1 MVAGFVNDYADGLAA
16 IRGLCL
22 MRIRSGSAWWFI
34 LVLALITLLGWRY
47 LSREPVDARSASD
60 LPDAEGH
67 ATQPVADSAVP
78 ADPPTPGEA
87 GQEAMSND
95 GPNIASYAIESSD
108 AALPPPGAAL
118 AQTYVE
124 LKRRAQAGDNRAS
137 CRLATDIGRCARLE
151 RERSYLQSITRE
163 ASIAERDSAI
173 EAEAIARA
181 ARQTRDLEQL
191 EAICKGFTPESPHE
205 AWDFLLLAAERG
217 DVRAM
222 VGLAARPPLDES
234 YFLRDQAQW
243 QRYLQVRR
251 PYLQRG
257 VEAGEPFALYLLWWD
272 LAGLPTVGGYGGF
285 PPDPFQARVHAYA
298 VLMVGDSHTQAT
310 MRRWLLR
317 TQDQLTPAQ
326 DAQAQVQGQALA
338 RRYFAKAKPERLSN
352 IPERLVDCSLE

>member
-1 MVAGFVNDYADGLAA
+1 
-16 IRGLCL
+16 
-22 MRIRSGSAWWFI
+22 
-34 LVLALITLLGWRY
+34 
-47 LSREPVDARSASD
+47 
-60 LPDAEGH
+60 
-67 ATQPVADSAVP
+67 
-78 ADPPTPGEA
+78 
-87 GQEAMSND
+87 
-95 GPNIASYAIESSD
+95 
-108 AALPPPGAAL
+108 
-118 AQTYVE
+118 
-124 LKRRAQAGDNRAS
+124 
-137 CRLATDIGRCARLE
+137 
-151 RERSYLQSITRE
+151 
-163 ASIAERDSAI
+163 
-173 EAEAIARA
+173 
-181 ARQTRDLEQL
+181 
-191 EAICKGFTPESPHE
+191 
-205 AWDFLLLAAERG
+205 
-217 DVRAM
+217 
-222 VGLAARPPLDES
+222 PPLDES